1 MYHRQ
6 DLHNALKIAATTAD
20 GIGEPATI
28 RVKSRVVS
36 ADCQE
41 GCVKLENSEILGG
54 FDLIIAADGIHSQLR
69 ESVLNQKVQPK
80 ATGVSAYRM
89 MINTALLEAE
99 SDITAFMN
107 PREPVTTMVVGHD
120 RRLIMGPA
128 RNGDVYS
135 IVAMVPDQKMNEDS
149 SRSSWTTKGDVK
161 SLLESFQDFPDWCK
175 RVFSHSDDIGLWQLR
190 DLDPLDTWVK
200 DRVILIGD
208 ASHAMLPTQ
217 GQGASQSIED
227 AEALGAF
234 FADIDIK
241 PTAAQVLSRLQE
253 IEALRKPRTSAIQAF
268 SRFTARP
275 QGEKGQG
282 NISLKVD
289 EFMNFNCNY
298 KGVKDWQQR
307 MKNGSL
313 SIPSIVA

>member
-1 MYHRQ
+1 V
-6 DLHNALKIAATTAD
+6 I
-20 GIGEPATI
+20 
-28 RVKSRVVS
+28 S

-41 GCVKLENSEILGG
+41 GSVKLENSEVLGG

-69 ESVLNQKVQPK
+69 ESVLNKRVQPK

-89 MINTALLEAE
+89 MIDTALLEAE
-99 SDITAFMN
+99 PEITSFMN

-128 RNGDVYS
+128 RNGEVYS
-135 IVAMVPDQKMNEDS
+135 IVAMVPDQKMNEDP
-149 SRSSWTTKGDVK
+149 SRSSWTTKGDIK
-161 SLLESFQDFPDWCK
+161 SLLESFHDFPNWCK
-175 RVFSHSDDIGLWQLR
+175 RVFSHCNDIGLWQLR
-190 DLDPLDTWVK
+190 DLDPLDAWVK
-200 DRVILIGD
+200 DRAILVGD

-234 FADIDIK
+234 FADIDFK
-241 PTAAQVLSRLQE
+241 PTAAQVSSRLQE
-253 IEALRKPRTSAIQAF
+253 IEALRKPRTSAIQSF
-268 SRFTARP
+268 SRLTARP

-307 MKNGSL
+307 LENGSL
-313 SIPSIVA
+313 CIPSIAG